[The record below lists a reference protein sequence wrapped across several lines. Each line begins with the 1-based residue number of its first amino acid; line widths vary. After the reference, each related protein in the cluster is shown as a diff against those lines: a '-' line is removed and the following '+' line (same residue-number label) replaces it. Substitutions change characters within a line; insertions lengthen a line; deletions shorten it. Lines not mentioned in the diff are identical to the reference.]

1 MKKTDL
7 FTEFE
12 SYSAKA
18 FKQQIQ
24 YDLKGA
30 SYNDTLLWSTN
41 EGIDI
46 KPFYHSD
53 EQTQVLAVPGLP
65 QQWHIGEAIYI
76 SDPVKA
82 ASLAQKAI
90 TGGATLLF
98 FTAAQ
103 PFDIEMLLDDV
114 ITHNIPMYFELQFLN
129 PEFYAALSSYAFAKA
144 VTITI
149 TLDPIAHLIEDGNWY
164 VSMPADLD
172 HFTQII
178 SSKENRGITIDLRQY
193 QNAGATMTQ
202 QLAYG
207 LGQLNEYLHLIE
219 EKGGSPSK
227 ITYTVAVGSHYFFEI
242 AKLRALR
249 QLTAVLLEAHKELL
263 PDVDVAIIAH
273 PSKRNKTLYD
283 YNTNM
288 LRTTTEAMSAI
299 LGGANA
305 VVNMPYDA
313 IYHKTNDFG
322 QRIARNQLIILK
334 EESYFE
340 AVSNPASGSYYV
352 EAITEKLASNA
363 LSLFKTLEEN
373 GGLLRQ
379 LKDGVIQRKIKES
392 ADREQQQFDQ
402 GELILL
408 GTNKHPNPDDTMQDT
423 IELYPFLKIK
433 PRKTI
438 IVPII
443 TKRLSESLEQQRL
456 ATENNK

>member
-46 KPFYHSD
+46 KPFYHRD
-53 EQTQVLAVPGLP
+53 EQARTLAVPGLP
-65 QQWHIGEAIYI
+65 KQWHIGEAIYI

-90 TGGATLLF
+90 KGGATHLS
-98 FTAAQ
+98 FTAAN
-103 PFDIEMLLDDV
+103 PFDIELLMDDLIAYKV
-114 ITHNIPMYFELQFLN
+114 EMYFELQFID
-129 PEFYAALSSYAFAKA
+129 PEFYKALSGYAFAKA

-149 TLDPIAHLIEDGNWY
+149 TIDPIAHLIEDGNWHE
-164 VSMPADLD
+164 SMPEDLD
-172 HFTQII
+172 NFTQII

-207 LGQLNEYLHLIE
+207 LGHLNEYLHLLE
-219 EKGGSPSK
+219 TKGETPAK
-227 ITYTVAVGSHYFFEI
+227 ITFTVAVGSHYFFEI

-249 QLTAVLLEAHKELL
+249 QLTAVLLEAYKELFE
-263 PDVDVAIIAH
+263 DVKIAIIAH
-273 PSKRNKTLYD
+273 PSRRNKTLYD

-340 AVSNPASGSYYV
+340 TVSNPASGSYYV

-363 LSLFKTLEEN
+363 LSLFKEVEEK

-379 LKDGVIQRKIKES
+379 LKEGAIQRKIKES
-392 ADREQQQFDQ
+392 ADKEQQQFDQ

-408 GTNKHPNPDDTMQDT
+408 GSNKHPNPEDAMQDT

-443 TKRLSESLEQQRL
+443 AKRLSESLEQQRL
-456 ATENNK
+456 ATENNE